1 MWGLFGTVYLKA
13 VKTGLK
19 NGTAATDR
27 GGLSGFFACGEFL
40 SI

>member
-27 GGLSGFFACGEFL
+27 GILAGFLLVVYF
-40 SI
+40 